1 MKDDSSIENLA
12 LSHVAA
18 MKAYVPGMQPTEP
31 GWVKLNTNE
40 NPFPPSPKVI
50 EAIERELA
58 DSAKGLRLYPNPT
71 SAPLRAAI
79 AAHHGLEGNQV
90 LAGNGCD
97 DALNLLMRA
106 FCDQEHAAG
115 MTVPSYSLYTV
126 LRNIQGAEM
135 KEVAFD
141 RTFELPVD
149 DIAACGA
156 NIFFLTSPNAPTG
169 VSFAPQKVVEL
180 LEKFPGILVVDE
192 TYAPFAEEDCVS
204 LLADCPRLVIVRS
217 FSKAYALAGL
227 RVGYALASPE
237 VISLLD
243 RVRDSY
249 NLDRLAQAAA
259 VAAIGDQVY
268 YQGVIRNIKELRN
281 QAAAD
286 YELRGWFAY
295 DSAANFHFVEPK
307 NAAGESGAAVAQDLF
322 EHLNANKVL
331 VRAFPNHALT
341 QSFLR
346 ISVGSSEEM
355 NRLGQILDQWQKK

>member
-1 MKDDSSIENLA
+1 MNRDPSIDNLA
-12 LSHVAA
+12 LPHVAA
-18 MKAYVPGMQPTEP
+18 MRAYVPGMQPTEP

-50 EAIERELA
+50 EAVERELA

-79 AAHHGLEGNQV
+79 AAHHGLEPNQV

-97 DALNLLMRA
+97 DCLNLLMRV
-106 FCDQEHAAG
+106 FCDQTKAAG
-115 MTVPSYSLYTV
+115 MTVPSYSLYTI
-126 LRNIQGAEM
+126 LRDIQGAEM
-135 KEVAFD
+135 REIAFD
-141 RTFELPVD
+141 RSFELPVD
-149 DIAACGA
+149 DIARSGA

-169 VSFAPQKVVEL
+169 VSFAPAQIATLIER
-180 LEKFPGILVVDE
+180 FPGILVVDE
-192 TYAPFAEEDCVS
+192 TYAPFAEEDCVR

-217 FSKAYALAGL
+217 FSKAYALAGM
-227 RVGYALASPE
+227 RVGYALASPQ
-237 VISLLD
+237 IIDLLD

-259 VAAIGDQVY
+259 LAAIGDQVY
-268 YQGVIRNIKELRN
+268 YQGVIRQIKELRA

-286 YELRGWFAY
+286 YELRGWFAF
-295 DSAANFHFVEPK
+295 DSAANFHFIEPR
-307 NAAGESGAAVAQDLF
+307 NAAGETGADVAADLF
-322 EHLNANKVL
+322 NTLNENKVL

-346 ISVGSSEEM
+346 ISVGGAEEM
-355 NRLGQILDQWQKK
+355 KRLGQILDQWQKK

>member
-1 MKDDSSIENLA
+1 MNRSTDIDKLA
-12 LSHVAA
+12 LPHVAA
-18 MKAYVPGMQPTEP
+18 MRAYVPGTQPTGP

-40 NPFPPSPKVI
+40 NPFPPSPRVI
-50 EAIERELA
+50 EAVERELA
-58 DSAKGLRLYPNPT
+58 DSAMGLRLYPNPK

-79 AAHHGLEGNQV
+79 AAHHGLEPNRV

-97 DALNLLMRA
+97 DCLNLLMRV
-106 FCDQEHAAG
+106 FGGPGRPAG
-115 MTVPSYSLYTV
+115 MTTPSYSLYTV
-126 LRNIQGAEM
+126 LRNIQGAQM
-135 KEVAFD
+135 REVAFD

-149 DIAACGA
+149 AIAACGA

-169 VSFAPQKVVEL
+169 VAFTPAKVAEL
-180 LEKFPGILVVDE
+180 LEQYPGILVVDE
-192 TYAPFAEEDCVS
+192 TYAPFAEDDCVR
-204 LLADCPRLVIVRS
+204 LLAEYPRLVIVRS

-237 VISLLD
+237 IIDLLD

-268 YQGVIRNIKELRN
+268 YQGVIRQIKELRN

-286 YELRGWFAY
+286 YERRGWFAY
-295 DSAANFHFVEPK
+295 DSQANFHFVQPK
-307 NAAGESGAAVAQDLF
+307 NAAGESGPEVATDLF
-322 EHLNANKVL
+322 NTLNGNQVL

-341 QSFLR
+341 QSSLR
-346 ISVGSSEEM
+346 ISVGGAEAM
-355 NRLGQILDQWQKK
+355 NRLGQILDQWQIK